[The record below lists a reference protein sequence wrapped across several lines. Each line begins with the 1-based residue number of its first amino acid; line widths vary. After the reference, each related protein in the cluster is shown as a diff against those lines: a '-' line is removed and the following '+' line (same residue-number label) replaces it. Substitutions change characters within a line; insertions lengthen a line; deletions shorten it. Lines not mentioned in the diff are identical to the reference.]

1 MIHLRKGVSMAHK
14 LSLVLERT
22 TKNYGV
28 YRDEETG
35 FGKLYLPLGLPERV
49 TYVLE
54 EEPAKV

>member
-1 MIHLRKGVSMAHK
+1 MAHK